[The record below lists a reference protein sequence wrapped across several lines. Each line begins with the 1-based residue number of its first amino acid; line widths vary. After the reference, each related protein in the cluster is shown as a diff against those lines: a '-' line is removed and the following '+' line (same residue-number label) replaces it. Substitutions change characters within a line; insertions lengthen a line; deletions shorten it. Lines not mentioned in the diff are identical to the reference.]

1 MGYNIENKVYFF
13 IKIARLESVCGL
25 IAHRGFE
32 SRPLRQDTKKTAY
45 LGGFFTPTPAY
56 LRGSLR
62 VLAYFV
68 MPGQNA
74 LSGLFSLSWPWV
86 LCKLTTVGRGEVNE
100 LWEALPST
108 SIT

>member
-1 MGYNIENKVYFF
+1 
-13 IKIARLESVCGL
+13 
-25 IAHRGFE
+25 
-32 SRPLRQDTKKTAY
+32 
-45 LGGFFTPTPAY
+45 
-56 LRGSLR
+56 
-62 VLAYFV
+62 